1 MPENT
6 ICAIDDVKEGKYSKE
21 AMAWIGYIEYKINKN
36 LGLGEP
42 KISIHTIRS
51 HGREARVAIQ
61 NKRYFV
67 DGYLTNGAVLMNL
80 PLEDAKSPDLI
91 LEYNG
96 CILKKCKICQV
107 EDVTIGGLTGV
118 ERRQIQ
124 EEKESEIKK
133 KFHLITMTSCRW
145 EKMQKT
151 DMELR
156 EFLKRWK
163 SKYSKHI
170 LSVRQSYYGG
180 RVEHFGLFVD
190 TLKID
195 SECKLEYKDV
205 TSLYPYIM
213 MSSEFPVGPY
223 DHLIGEQLPSI
234 KDFEDE
240 LKLNPNVGLV
250 NVQILPPQ
258 DILIPVLGVTIDKKY
273 LFPVCYRCAKNQS
286 SNCTCPENFRALRGV
301 FTTAEVAYALEK
313 NYKILNLYEFMK
325 FHKTQK
331 IFEGFI
337 HNFMKW
343 KLESEGVPSDMTK
356 EEYLNFYAENGFI
369 LDSSKCQK
377 NASFRFISKLVLNS
391 SYGKLAQNKRKFK
404 FTEVVN
410 NRSDLWTIMHDT
422 EKYRV
427 NELYFGDEKCLV
439 SYQRL
444 DSNLKRGD
452 SVNVVIASYIS
463 SLARIYMHKEM
474 SKFKPE
480 DLAYTDTDAILSIAR
495 ANSHTIDCPKLPL
508 IGQYTDELC
517 GMVALRFVCIGAKC
531 YCLQMKDAQG
541 NIVTKTKSKGF
552 TLNIES
558 QDQLNFQ
565 SYYDLLMHKIQSI
578 AVKTTMFKKSSIG
591 VVEIIS
597 YDKHLQFTGTKR
609 AILEPELNSKNEVA
623 IIRTVPWGFKSK

>member
-240 LKLNPNVGLV
+240 LKLNPNVGRQLISYPIKRIV
-250 NVQILPPQ
+250 YVYNIWEPKFKAYQHEVQFLKELPSEEWILKNLTLDNPS
-258 DILIPVLGVTIDKKY
+258 ILILDDQIFTLITPKIAELIILFRNPRDLG
-273 LFPVCYRCAKNQS
+273 Q
-286 SNCTCPENFRALRGV
+286 
-301 FTTAEVAYALEK
+301 
-313 NYKILNLYEFMK
+313 
-325 FHKTQK
+325 
-331 IFEGFI
+331 
-337 HNFMKW
+337 
-343 KLESEGVPSDMTK
+343 
-356 EEYLNFYAENGFI
+356 
-369 LDSSKCQK
+369 
-377 NASFRFISKLVLNS
+377 ISK
-391 SYGKLAQNKRKFK
+391 
-404 FTEVVN
+404 
-410 NRSDLWTIMHDT
+410 IM
-422 EKYRV
+422 
-427 NELYFGDEKCLV
+427 
-439 SYQRL
+439 Q
-444 DSNLKRGD
+444 
-452 SVNVVIASYIS
+452 
-463 SLARIYMHKEM
+463 
-474 SKFKPE
+474 
-480 DLAYTDTDAILSIAR
+480 
-495 ANSHTIDCPKLPL
+495 
-508 IGQYTDELC
+508 Q
-517 GMVALRFVCIGAKC
+517 
-531 YCLQMKDAQG
+531 
-541 NIVTKTKSKGF
+541 
-552 TLNIES
+552 
-558 QDQLNFQ
+558 
-565 SYYDLLMHKIQSI
+565 I
-578 AVKTTMFKKSSIG
+578 AVKNSNNLLDIYKKSVMKAYG
-591 VVEIIS
+591 YLIIDLRPTLNHE
-597 YDKHLQFTGTKR
+597 YVLRNNIFPDDNM
-609 AILEPELNSKNEVA
+609 ELIHIPS
-623 IIRTVPWGFKSK
+623 